1 HFAISPPKISL
12 SPAPILT
19 GPRISATLS
28 LTSLALL
35 PGFHLTAP
43 PALASLT
50 SPSPTQ
56 LRLPSFSTRKPL
68 SPPPG
73 PTMFPSRYFFRRH
86 YLDHQHPLPTGTR
99 LTGTPSRRH
108 SPPLRSPHPP
118 LCPQTTRS

>member
-43 PALASLT
+43 PTPVSLT

-56 LRLPSFSTRKPL
+56 LRLPSFTTGKPL

-73 PTMFPSRYFFRRH
+73 PTMFPSRYCFRRP
-86 YLDHQHPLPTGTR
+86 YFDHQHPLSTGTRPTGT
-99 LTGTPSRRH
+99 
-108 SPPLRSPHPP
+108 PPR
-118 LCPQTTRS
+118 